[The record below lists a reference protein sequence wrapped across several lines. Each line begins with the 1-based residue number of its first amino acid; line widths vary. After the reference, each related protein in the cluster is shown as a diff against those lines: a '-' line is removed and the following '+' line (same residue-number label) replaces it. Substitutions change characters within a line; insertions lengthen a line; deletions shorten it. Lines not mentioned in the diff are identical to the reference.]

1 MFSDIYGA
9 VRAVTADG
17 GGCIGI
23 VSKLVLQTIRRF
35 HNRFSQFTKK
45 APTRAFSW
53 LKGPLAQWSKSVDH
67 FCLYFG
73 PGCQLYPIL
82 PWPKI
87 QVKMTK
93 VPFPPEFEVLSQLV
107 GFRRC
112 PWC

>member
-73 PGCQLYPIL
+73 PGCQLSP
-82 PWPKI
+82 
-87 QVKMTK
+87 
-93 VPFPPEFEVLSQLV
+93 S
-107 GFRRC
+107 
-112 PWC
+112 